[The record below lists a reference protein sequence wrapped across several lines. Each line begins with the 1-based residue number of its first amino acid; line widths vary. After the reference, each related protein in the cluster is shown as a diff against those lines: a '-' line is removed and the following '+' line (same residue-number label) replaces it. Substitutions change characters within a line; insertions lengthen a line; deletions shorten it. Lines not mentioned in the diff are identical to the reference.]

1 MYKLIILFIF
11 CFLLFYKSLPASAGE
26 VKIGLIYSKEQGV
39 KLQQGE
45 DKLNNYRKSIEMS
58 GGKIVVLSEAYDE
71 EFLNSQLKQID
82 GLLIPGGGDID
93 PKFLHEEN
101 KGSREPDAGLD
112 QFEFNIIKYC
122 VERKMPIFA
131 ICRGHQ
137 LINVYFGGNL
147 YQDLPS
153 QYERKDL
160 LIHQILD
167 DGKVKPCFHYI
178 NIQKDSLLY
187 ELLGEEKIRA
197 NSSHHQSVKDS
208 APGFKI
214 TSLSED
220 GVIEAMEG
228 TGDSYIMS
236 VQFHPEKLV
245 IEDPRYYALFERFIK
260 EAAMWKEG
268 KKDKKGE

>member
-1 MYKLIILFIF
+1 MYKLIILFVF
-11 CFLLFYKSLPASAGE
+11 CFVLFYKSLPASAGE

-39 KLQQGE
+39 KLQEGE
-45 DKLNNYRKSIEMS
+45 DKLPNYRKAIEME
-58 GGKIVVLSEAYDE
+58 GGTIVVLSEDYDE
-71 EFLNSQLKQID
+71 EFLMTQLKQLD

-93 PKFLHEEN
+93 PKFFNEEN
-101 KGSREPDAGLD
+101 KGSREPDAGFD
-112 QFEFNIIKYC
+112 AFEFDIIKYC

-160 LIHQILD
+160 LVHQILD
-167 DGKVKPCFHYI
+167 NNGKIKPCFHYI
-178 NIQKDSLLY
+178 NIHKDSLLY
-187 ELLGEEKIRA
+187 DILGEERIRV
-197 NSSHHQSVKDS
+197 NSSHHQSVKNI

-228 TGDSYIMS
+228 TGDEYIMS

-245 IEDPRYYALFERFIK
+245 IEDPRFYTLFNRLIK
-260 EAAMWKEG
+260 EATLWKEKNI
-268 KKDKKGE
+268 KK